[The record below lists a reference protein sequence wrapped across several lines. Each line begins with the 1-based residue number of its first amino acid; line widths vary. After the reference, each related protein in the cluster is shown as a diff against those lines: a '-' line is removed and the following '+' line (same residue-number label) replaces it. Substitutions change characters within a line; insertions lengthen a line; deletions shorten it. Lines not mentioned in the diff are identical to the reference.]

1 MALMETRGLV
11 KTYGRRCVVNHLD
24 LDVNQGEIVGLLGP
38 NGAGKTTTFR
48 TVVGLVRPDDGS
60 VTFRGQDISQVPVFR
75 RARLGIGYLAQD
87 PSIFRSMTVIENL
100 LAVLEWRRGL
110 SRRQQHERARALLV
124 RLHLDGLADQ
134 RSASLSGG
142 EQRRLEIARVLAL
155 DPALI
160 LLDEPFANVDPITV
174 QEIQE
179 ILREMKAE
187 GIGILLTDHS
197 VRETLT
203 VTDRS
208 YIIAEGRILRH
219 GSARE
224 LVDDELVKSTY
235 LGKGFSMPELE
246 SAPGAGGPT
255 GDGELGPG
263 GG

>member
-11 KTYGRRCVVNHLD
+11 KTYGRRCVVNQVD
-24 LDVNQGEIVGLLGP
+24 LDVDQGEIVGLLGP

-48 TVVGLVRPDDGS
+48 AVVGLVRPDQGS
-60 VTFRGQDISQVPVFR
+60 VTFRGADISHVPVFR
-75 RARLGIGYLAQD
+75 RARLGIGYLAQE
-87 PSIFRSMTVIENL
+87 PSVFRSMTVIENL

-110 SRRQQHERARALLV
+110 SRSQQHERARNLLV

-134 RSASLSGG
+134 RSGSLSGG
-142 EQRRLEIARVLAL
+142 EQRRIEIARVLAL

-174 QEIQE
+174 QEIQQ

-197 VRETLT
+197 VRETLA

-208 YIIAEGRILRH
+208 YIIADGRILRH
-219 GSARE
+219 GRARE
-224 LVDDELVKSTY
+224 LVDDELVKTTY
-235 LGKGFSMPELE
+235 LGRGFRMPELE
-246 SAPGAGGPT
+246 SAQEPGMAA
-255 GDGELGPG
+255 GDGGRGPAG
-263 GG
+263 S